1 MERKPFAVMLDDDR
15 AVAEM
20 YRIGL
25 EVAGFRVAIAQDPPT
40 FFTTIDDELP
50 DIVVLDWQLV
60 GITGAEV
67 LEQLREHW
75 RTARLPVL
83 MLSNFSTEADGAV
96 DRVFSYGALGWLTKS
111 STSPALLAD
120 RLWETLRWSK
130 P

>member
-20 YRIGL
+20 YKLGL
-25 EVAGFRVAIAQDPPT
+25 EVAGFRVVIAQDSPA
-40 FFTTIDDELP
+40 FFMALEEELP
-50 DIVVLDWQLV
+50 DIVVLDWHLP
-60 GITGAEV
+60 GETGAEV
-67 LEQLREHW
+67 LERLREHW

-96 DRVFSYGALGWLTKS
+96 DRVFSFGALGWLTKS

-120 RLWETLRWSK
+120 RLWESLRWAK